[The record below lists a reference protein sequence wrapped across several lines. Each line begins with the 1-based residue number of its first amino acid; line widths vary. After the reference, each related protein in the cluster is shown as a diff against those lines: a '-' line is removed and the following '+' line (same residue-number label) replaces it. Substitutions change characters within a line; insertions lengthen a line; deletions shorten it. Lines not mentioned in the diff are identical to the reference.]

1 MTAKIIHTLE
11 SIMARTVE
19 VGDCMEWQGH
29 IRQDNVPYITVNR
42 QYMAVRRLILQLIGK
57 PAKRGNFV
65 GTTCGNHLCVNPEHI
80 IERSMSHHMRRAS
93 KLVDHNSPVRIAKL
107 QKHAAVRGILSKDDV
122 LKILNDPRCAREVA
136 EEIGCSKSLV
146 TRVRRGQAYRQVN
159 ASVNPFAGLMR

>member
-65 GTTCGNHLCVNPEHI
+65 GTTCGNQSCVNPEHI
-80 IERSMSHHMRRAS
+80 IERSRREHMRYAAS
-93 KLVDHNSPVRIAKL
+93 MLDHNDPTIVVKQQRAVKRLLTPEDVEKIRFDERSATAIAAEVGCCRQVVSRI
-107 QKHAAVRGILSKDDV
+107 
-122 LKILNDPRCAREVA
+122 
-136 EEIGCSKSLV
+136 
-146 TRVRRGQAYRQVN
+146 RRGTSHRIVN